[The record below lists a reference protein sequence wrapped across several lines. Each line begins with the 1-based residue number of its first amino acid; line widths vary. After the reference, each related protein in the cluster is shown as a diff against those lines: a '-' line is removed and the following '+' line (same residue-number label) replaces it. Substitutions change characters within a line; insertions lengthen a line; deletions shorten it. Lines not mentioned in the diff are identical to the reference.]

1 MTFYFYSFQN
11 LRYINSHPMKRRKKE
26 TNVLLKVNSYHFC
39 HLGNNMFPLLVA
51 ANINVTTH

>member
-1 MTFYFYSFQN
+1 
-11 LRYINSHPMKRRKKE
+11 MKRRKKE